1 MNKQQFKPKINLRKN
16 LIKGSMFRECVN
28 MSWQQ
33 IINNRMRSFLTTL
46 GIVIGIA
53 SVIALITIVQG
64 ITDAMLS
71 QFDSLGT
78 GTLTVSATGSVLK
91 NGLNDEDLD
100 KIANVE
106 YVSGYSPSIQGSTSA
121 VKDGIVIDTVNVKG
135 KSETYFDMN
144 SDTILKGR
152 PLTSLDEGVNS
163 YVCLINEVMEEDA
176 FIGTSPVGNT
186 IIIGGHT
193 YTIIGVMQN
202 DDSISSMMSGM
213 DSNTAEV
220 IVPYKNAM
228 KLLGIGA
235 LTRVEVY
242 ISDPS
247 KSEEIVTNLEATLDE
262 IFNYKEDAYTVTSM
276 DSLIQTLQTMQTMLT
291 AMLAGIASISLV
303 VGGIGIMNMM
313 LVSVSERTKE
323 IGLRKAL
330 GAEPGQIQ
338 LQFVV
343 ESIMLSVIGGIIG
356 VIIGIGLS
364 MIAGILIGITITPSI
379 FAIVLGVGF
388 SAVVGIGFGWGPSKK
403 ASSLHPIDALRSE

>member
-91 NGLNDEDLD
+91 NGLNDEDLG
-100 KIANVE
+100 KIANVK

-135 KSETYFDMN
+135 KNETYFDMN

-186 IIIGGHT
+186 IIIGG
-193 YTIIGVMQN
+193 
-202 DDSISSMMSGM
+202 
-213 DSNTAEV
+213 
-220 IVPYKNAM
+220 
-228 KLLGIGA
+228 
-235 LTRVEVY
+235 
-242 ISDPS
+242 
-247 KSEEIVTNLEATLDE
+247 
-262 IFNYKEDAYTVTSM
+262 
-276 DSLIQTLQTMQTMLT
+276 
-291 AMLAGIASISLV
+291 
-303 VGGIGIMNMM
+303 
-313 LVSVSERTKE
+313 
-323 IGLRKAL
+323 
-330 GAEPGQIQ
+330 
-338 LQFVV
+338 
-343 ESIMLSVIGGIIG
+343 
-356 VIIGIGLS
+356 
-364 MIAGILIGITITPSI
+364 
-379 FAIVLGVGF
+379 
-388 SAVVGIGFGWGPSKK
+388 
-403 ASSLHPIDALRSE
+403 